1 LADPDV
7 MVACGVMRTVLQRR
21 LARLGRLS
29 TTADVLAE
37 LVEIQ

>member
-1 LADPDV
+1 V
-7 MVACGVMRTVLQRR
+7 MVACGIMRGVLQRR

-29 TTADVLAE
+29 AGDALAE